1 MKREKKGR
9 DSYFVLKLDIQK
21 TYDIIKWGFL
31 RKMMRALRFSE
42 KWINLV
48 MECIAM
54 VSYFIKINGQIEG
67 NIKPSRGLRQ
77 GDPLS
82 PYLFNICVEGLSL
95 ILHAARHANLLKG
108 MQMIRQY
115 PPITYSFFVDDSFV
129 FG

>member
-1 MKREKKGR
+1 
-9 DSYFVLKLDIQK
+9 
-21 TYDIIKWGFL
+21 
-31 RKMMRALRFSE
+31 MRALRFLE
-42 KWINLV
+42 KWINPI
-48 MECIAM
+48 MECITM
-54 VSYFIKINGQIEG
+54 VSYFIKINEQIEG

-108 MQMIRQY
+108 TQMIRQC
-115 PPITYSFFVDDSFV
+115 PPITYIFFADDSFM